1 MKDGKQLT
9 IRSATLRSATLLFAL
24 CSAMAILLAA
34 CGPSRFVPD
43 LNNPFSTSEQ
53 EALVDLYNAT
63 GGADWRN
70 NSGWLTDRHIE
81 TWHGVRYSRTS
92 YQRANDPISGGSRP
106 DRVVEMVEGL
116 ALGANRLSGE
126 IPADWGGLKNLR
138 SLSLGGNHL
147 SGEIPSDLG
156 KLDHLL
162 RLDLSGNQLSGEI
175 PSKLGSLSRLRGLYL
190 TKNQLSGEIPSELGG
205 LRNLEALYLQGN
217 NLSGEIPP
225 ELGRLSKLRKVH
237 LGGNQFTGCIPAG
250 WKRVGEHDF
259 LRLGLPFC
267 GDQNQS
273 ALIPVGS
280 DKEAL
285 AALYNAAG
293 GESWRDNTNWMTS
306 EPLHKWY
313 GLSSR
318 GSRSGRIH
326 TLSLKGNN
334 LKGELPPE
342 LASLRGLLYLD
353 LTDND
358 LSGEIPSELASFR
371 GLHMMYLGGNQF
383 TGCIPAGWKSTR
395 RNDFDRLGLSFC
407 ARIHDR
413 SDTETLAAIYNA
425 LGGEE
430 WRNDTNWLSDEP
442 VDDWYG
448 IRVDADGR
456 GDALILDN
464 NRLSGEIPPELG
476 GLVNLKA
483 LNLPR
488 NHLSG
493 EIPPELGNLVNLKNL
508 HLSGNQLSGEIPPE
522 LGTLVNLKNL
532 HLSGNQLSG
541 EIPPEL
547 GGLVNLKAL
556 NLRRNQLSG
565 EIPPELGTLVN
576 LKNLHLS
583 GNQLSGEI
591 PPELGN
597 LVNLGWDGLQ
607 LAGNQLSGCL
617 PGSLEKKMSSPE
629 FRALGLPLCDNTG
642 AIPGRVAP
650 VAFYNATDG
659 ITGGTTPTD

>member
-1 MKDGKQLT
+1 MKDGKQPAMP
-9 IRSATLRSATLLFAL
+9 SAIFLFAL
-24 CSAMAILLAA
+24 CSAIAILLSA
-34 CGPSRFVPD
+34 CGPSRFIPD

-70 NSGWLTDRHIE
+70 NSGWLSDRHIG
-81 TWHGVRYSRTS
+81 TWHGVRYFRVA
-92 YQRANDPISGGSRP
+92 YQRANDPISGGAQS
-106 DRVVEMVEGL
+106 DRVVERVEGL
-116 ALGANRLSGE
+116 FLGANRLSGE

-147 SGEIPSDLG
+147 SGKIPSDLG

-175 PSKLGSLSRLRGLYL
+175 PS
-190 TKNQLSGEIPSELGG
+190 ELGG
-205 LRNLEALYLQGN
+205 LRDLQALYLQGN

-225 ELGRLSKLRKVH
+225 ELGRLSKLRNVY
-237 LGGNQFTGCIPAG
+237 LSGNQFSGCIPAG

-267 GDQNQS
+267 GDQDQS

-313 GLSSR
+313 GVSSK

-334 LKGELPPE
+334 LRGELPPE
-342 LASLRGLLYLD
+342 LASLRGLRYLD

-358 LSGEIPSELASFR
+358 LSGEIPSELASLR
-371 GLHMMYLGGNQF
+371 GLYMTYLGGNQF

-395 RNDFDRLGLSFC
+395 RNDFDRLDLSFC

-430 WRNDTNWLSDEP
+430 WKNNTNWLSDEP

-456 GDALILDN
+456 GDALNLKD
-464 NRLSGEIPPELG
+464 NRLSGEIPPELVD
-476 GLVNLKA
+476 LVNLKG
-483 LNLPR
+483 LN
-488 NHLSG
+488 
-493 EIPPELGNLVNLKNL
+493 
-508 HLSGNQLSGEIPPE
+508 
-522 LGTLVNLKNL
+522 
-532 HLSGNQLSG
+532 
-541 EIPPEL
+541 
-547 GGLVNLKAL
+547 
-556 NLRRNQLSG
+556 
-565 EIPPELGTLVN
+565 
-576 LKNLHLS
+576 LS

-597 LVNLGWDGLQ
+597 LVNLKTLY
-607 LAGNQLSGCL
+607 LSGNQLSGEIPPELGNLVNLKYLYLSGNQLSGEIPPELGNLVNLKHLYLSGNQLSGEIPPELGNLVNLKGLNLRGNQLSGEIPPELGNLVKLDWKGMRLSGNPLTGCL
-617 PGSLEKKMSSPE
+617 PRNLQDKMSGSE
-629 FRALGLPLCDNTG
+629 FRDLGLPLCDNTG

-650 VAFYNATDG
+650 VAFYHATDG
-659 ITGGTTPTD
+659 IAGRTTPKLLN